1 MKRVILYLHGKGG
14 SAAEAERYRAL
25 CPGYDVVGLDYR
37 GTTPWDTAEELRS
50 VCADLRSR
58 YDSVILLAN
67 SIGAYFAMNAGAAV
81 DRAFLI
87 SPIVDMERL
96 IRDMMTWAHVTE
108 EELRARGSIETD
120 FGETLSW
127 EYLRYVRAHPIRW
140 TVPTAVLYGGRDH
153 LTSLE
158 TVSRFAEQTG
168 AVLTVMEQ
176 GEHWF
181 HTPEQLAVL
190 DRWLTDALEQDE
202 NGPFTPQKQGIFAEF

>member
-1 MKRVILYLHGKGG
+1 MERVILYLHGKGG
-14 SAAEAERYRAL
+14 SAAEAERYRAV

-37 GTTPWDTAEELRS
+37 GTTPWDTADEIRS

-58 YDSVILLAN
+58 CDSVLLLAN

-96 IRDMMTWAHVTE
+96 ICDMMTWAGVTE
-108 EELRARGSIETD
+108 ESLREQGRIETS

-127 EYLRYVRAHPIRW
+127 EYLCYVRAHPLRW
-140 TVPTAVLYGGRDH
+140 TVPTAILYGGKDH
-153 LTSLE
+153 LMSAE
-158 TVSRFAEQTG
+158 TVSRFAERTG
-168 AVLTVMEQ
+168 AALTVMEQ

-181 HTPEQLAVL
+181 HTAEQLAFL
-190 DRWLTDALEQDE
+190 DQWLADALEQDE
-202 NGPFTPQKQGIFAEF
+202 TGPFTP